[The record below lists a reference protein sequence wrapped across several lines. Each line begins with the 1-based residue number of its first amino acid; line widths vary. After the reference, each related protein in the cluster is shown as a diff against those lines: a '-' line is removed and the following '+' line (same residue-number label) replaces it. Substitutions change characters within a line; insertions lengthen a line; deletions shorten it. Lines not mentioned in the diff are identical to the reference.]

1 MIIDFHTHC
10 FTEKIAER
18 AISTLSA
25 NSGGLIPQTD
35 GTAGGLIEHM
45 DKSGVDISCVM
56 NIATNPKQM
65 KAVNDFAASINGG
78 RIVAFGSV
86 HPDAEDWDEELDRIK
101 ALGLSG
107 VKLHPD
113 YQGFFADE
121 ERMKPIYRKISE
133 LGLTVLFH
141 AGFDYGFAPPYH
153 NLPDNMIGALKW
165 LDTNVIAAHWGG
177 VDVGLEVLE
186 KLCGLP
192 LYFDTSMGYGSVA
205 PAIQKMLLEKHGAN
219 RFVFGSDC
227 PWHSPA
233 WEIRNLKTLGL
244 SDEELDLIF
253 YKNAKEILGSIE
265 GE

>member
-1 MIIDFHTHC
+1 MVIDFHTHC
-10 FTEKIAER
+10 FPEKIAER
-18 AISTLSA
+18 AIAQLSH

-35 GTAGGLIEHM
+35 GTADGLKKHM
-45 DKSGVDISCVM
+45 KEAGVDISCVM
-56 NIATNPKQM
+56 NIATNPRQM
-65 KAVNDFAASINGG
+65 KAVNDFAASINGDG
-78 RIVAFGSV
+78 IVAFGSV
-86 HPDAEDWDEELDRIK
+86 HPDAEDWEDELCRIK
-101 ALGLSG
+101 SFGLYG

-121 ERMKPIYRKISE
+121 ERMKPIYRKMSE
-133 LGLTVLFH
+133 LNLAVLFH

-177 VDVGLEVLE
+177 IDVGYEVLD

-192 LYFDTSMGYGSVA
+192 LYFDTSMGYGAIA
-205 PAIQKMLLEKHGAN
+205 PALQKMILEKHGVH

-233 WEIRNLKTLGL
+233 WEIRNLKTLGI
-244 SDEELDLIF
+244 SDDELDMIF
-253 YKNAKEILGSIE
+253 SGNAKKILVE
-265 GE
+265 LL